1 MDITKGCDS
10 LNKVNIPEKLV
21 PEVTSN
27 LRKNFVRV
35 PDVIRN
41 ASGIRIFGKRLKSF
55 IFTTDVAIIK
65 NTNADA
71 VIAVYPFTPHPTS
84 TQAIMS
90 VSDIPVICGVGGG
103 LTHGT
108 RSANIALHAEFQGAI
123 AVVLNAPTPRETIEY
138 VKETIDIPV
147 VVTVVS
153 EHTDVQSRIDAGAD
167 ILNVSGGSKTASIVR
182 KIRQQYPTIPIIATG
197 GPTDESI
204 LETIAA
210 GANAI
215 TYTPPTNG
223 ELFRVKMDHYREI
236 ENSVQQDEPIDKIH
250 EEELALTE

>member
-1 MDITKGCDS
+1 MTSK
-10 LNKVNIPEKLV
+10 KVHIPEKLV

-27 LRKNFVRV
+27 LRNNFVRV

-41 ASGIRIFGKRLKSF
+41 CSGIRIFGKRLKSF

-71 VIAVYPFTPHPTS
+71 VIAVYPFTPQPTI
-84 TQAIMS
+84 TQAILS

-103 LTHGT
+103 ITHGT
-108 RSANIALHAEFQGAI
+108 RSGNIALHAEFQGAI
-123 AVVLNAPTPRETIEY
+123 AVVLNAPTPHETIRH
-138 VKETIDIPV
+138 VKQTIDIPI

-153 EHTDVQSRIDAGAD
+153 EMTDVQSKIEAGAD
-167 ILNVSGGSKTASIVR
+167 IINVSGGANTAAIVR
-182 KIRQQYPTIPIIATG
+182 SIRNKFPDIPIIATG
-197 GPTDESI
+197 GPTNESI
-204 LETIAA
+204 LETITA

-223 ELFRVKMDHYREI
+223 QLFRAKMEQYREI
-236 ENSVQQDEPIDKIH
+236 ENNGQSYQLTPTDK
-250 EEELALTE
+250 EALSE